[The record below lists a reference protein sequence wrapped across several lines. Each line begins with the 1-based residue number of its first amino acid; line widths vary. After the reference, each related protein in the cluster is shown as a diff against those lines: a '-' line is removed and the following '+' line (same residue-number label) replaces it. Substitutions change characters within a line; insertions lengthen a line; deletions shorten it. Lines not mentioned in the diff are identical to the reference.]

1 MVTSIGDPFFGA
13 SAPVEGAVHSI
24 KSSQAMLSHS
34 NNFPKIPRHI
44 MLNFVP

>member
-24 KSSQAMLSHS
+24 KSGPFTGRFLIFSSVIHNQL
-34 NNFPKIPRHI
+34 
-44 MLNFVP
+44 V